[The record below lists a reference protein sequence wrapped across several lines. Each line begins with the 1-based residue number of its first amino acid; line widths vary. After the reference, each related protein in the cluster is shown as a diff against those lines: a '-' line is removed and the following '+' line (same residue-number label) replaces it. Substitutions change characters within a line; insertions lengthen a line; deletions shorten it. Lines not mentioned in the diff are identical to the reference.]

1 VFCVAAASTAVVFR
15 RTRVSSLSSLLLAF
29 IAKTRFFL
37 FDSLFF
43 LLVLA
48 MFVEQ
53 VAGGHE
59 FEASEDNH

>member
-1 VFCVAAASTAVVFR
+1 
-15 RTRVSSLSSLLLAF
+15 VSSPTPLLLPAL

-53 VAGGHE
+53 VASGHE
-59 FEASEDNH
+59 LEATEDDHW